1 MSRFFS
7 NRHNGLTAYVPGEQP
22 KDLPYIKL
30 NTNESPYPPSPGVL
44 SAVAGEATKL
54 MLYSDPTAQALN
66 EAVAD
71 VLSVSADCLLMTNG
85 SDEILNFAFMAFGDE
100 AHPFIMPDIT
110 YGFYPV
116 FARLNRIPFEEIP
129 LRQDFSVDVD
139 ALIRARGNII
149 IANPNAPTGMV
160 LPLSEIER
168 IVASDRDRIV
178 VVDEAY
184 IDFGGDSAIGLIGRY
199 DNLLVTRTFSK
210 SYSLAGGRLGFG
222 VACPALIR
230 DLNTIKYSINPY
242 NVNRMTMAAGV
253 AAMRENAYYM
263 ENCRRIMA
271 TRAYTAEK
279 LGERG
284 FSVLPSETNFLFARH
299 HSVSGSRIYTGL
311 RERGILVRHF
321 SHPRIVDYNR
331 ITVGTAE
338 QMNAL
343 LAGLDDILQE
353 EAR

>member
-7 NRHNGLTAYVPGEQP
+7 NRHDGLTAYVPGEQP

-44 SAVAGEATKL
+44 EAVAGEASKL

-66 EAVAD
+66 AAVAD
-71 VLSVSADCLLMTNG
+71 VLSVPADCLLMTNG

-100 AHPFIMPDIT
+100 AHPFVMPDIT

-129 LRQDFSVDVD
+129 LRTDFSVDVD
-139 ALIRARGNII
+139 AMIKARGNII

-184 IDFGGDSAIGLIGRY
+184 IDFGGDSAIGLIERY

-230 DLNTIKYSINPY
+230 DLNTIKYSVNPY

-263 ENCRRIMA
+263 ENCRRIME
-271 TRAYTAEK
+271 TRAYTAEE
-279 LGERG
+279 LGKRG

-299 HSVSGSRIYTGL
+299 RSVSGARIYTGL

-331 ITVGTAE
+331 ITVGTPE

-343 LAGLDDILQE
+343 LTGLDDILRE